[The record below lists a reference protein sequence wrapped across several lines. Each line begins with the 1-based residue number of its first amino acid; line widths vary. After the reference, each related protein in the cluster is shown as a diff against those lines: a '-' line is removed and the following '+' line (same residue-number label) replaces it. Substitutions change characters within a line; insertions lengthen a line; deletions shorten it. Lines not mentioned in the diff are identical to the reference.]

1 MIYTSAIPTPHGAVF
16 SRDDTIFHVRRHT
29 ATTDC
34 TSVKSVK
41 PIYMLSRKLTDGQP
55 KSEHTALRNSS
66 RGSLSELKKI
76 IPAANQKGRFH
87 GYPGSIIAQKNMKW
101 KISGD
106 GGRG

>member
-55 KSEHTALRNSS
+55 KSEPTLRNSS

-76 IPAANQKGRFH
+76 IPAANQRGRFH